1 MLPAEAIASDKFINA
16 SNSLEKRATMTPE
29 DELFKIGRSKGEKES
44 CPYITEEHSECYFM
58 KMDSRS
64 IESAVF
70 YCLRNF
76 TQCRIYEGLA
86 LKNSIDQ

>member
-1 MLPAEAIASDKFINA
+1 
-16 SNSLEKRATMTPE
+16 MTPE
-29 DELFKIGRSKGEKES
+29 DELFKIGRSKGEKEF
-44 CPYITEEHSECYFM
+44 CPYISEEHSKCYFM

-76 TQCRIYEGLA
+76 PQCRIYQGLI
-86 LKNSIDQ
+86 LKERFDK